1 MVKTPTNP
9 RKVRPQCSHCGLLG
23 HIKER
28 CYKLHGYPPG
38 YRSKNLVNS
47 SVNNAHTN
55 AIMDPPTES
64 LTSQQ
69 CQQLIAM
76 LTNQLQAASTSG
88 VHSTTVNLAMQ
99 GKILSFVNSLSSFNV
114 KNSWIIDSG
123 ASRHVCYSKDLF
135 ESLAPLSAGTILLP
149 NKTIVT
155 VNYAGTIRL
164 SDRILLRDVLY
175 VPEFRFNLLAVSS
188 LIKDTDLT
196 VLFTK
201 SHCLIQDLCQVI
213 GNGEFFQGLY
223 LLQLPRLPANLST
236 NESFALASW
245 HDRLGHPSSSVFR
258 FLKDVLPSVECNKND
273 LCTICPLAKQKH
285 LSFPVSSTITNAP
298 FELVHCD
305 IWGPYRTQTYDNYR
319 YFLTIVDDYSRSTW
333 TYLLKQK
340 SDVISIIPSFIA
352 MIKRQYGF
360 DLKVFRSDNAPELR
374 FSELFSTLGILHQF
388 SCVETP
394 QQNSVVERKHQHLLA
409 VARALFF
416 QARVPTRFWGDCVLT
431 ATYVINR
438 LPSKVLDGKSP
449 YELLNS
455 CMPSYSHLKVFGCLC
470 FVSTLKASRDKFTER
485 ALAGVFIGYAPG
497 TKGYKV
503 YILQTHTIVVSRNV
517 IFHEGDFPFHS
528 VVPADV
534 LIDPFPDV
542 VLPHVIHDVSHNQ
555 NLQEST
561 TSLPEFRS
569 STNATNSSQESTGAD
584 NVNTDND
591 VHTANDAD
599 SAGADTVHD
608 IDGADSA
615 ANVHDVED
623 TNAAVDRMVPEVIP
637 VVRRSSRTVDYTA
650 FISNI
655 SSSLEPV
662 FYHQTVRFSEWRDAM
677 QDELR
682 AMDSLNTWSVVSLPD
697 GKKAIDCKWVYRIKR
712 KADGSID
719 RYKARLVAKGFTQV
733 EGVDYTHTFS
743 PVAKMTSFKLLLALA
758 AVNDWHMLQLDVNN
772 AFLNGMLDEEVYMKL
787 PLGYK
792 TEVSGDNLVCKLHK
806 SICGLK
812 QASRQWFHAFSQVVL
827 RFGFS
832 QSPHEHS
839 LFVKGSGDSMV
850 ALLVYVDDIIL
861 AGKDLKLLAE
871 VQTFL
876 QSSFKLKELDNL
888 KLFLGFEIA
897 RNKTG
902 ILLSQRQYALQLL
915 EDTGSLAK
923 KPTELPLV
931 SPHKLSKDDGELLAD
946 PQLYRRMVG
955 RLLYLTHTR
964 PDITYAVNL
973 LSQFVSSPR
982 APHLQVVY
990 HLLSYIK
997 GSPGLGLFFSSTS
1010 NLKLTAFVDSDYNSC
1025 PDTRRSTIG
1034 YCTFLG
1040 NTLLSWKSK
1049 KQHTV
1054 SRSSCEAEYRAM
1066 ATAACELV
1074 WIAALLSSFQIH
1086 VPQTFLYCDSQS
1098 AIHLATNQVFHERTK
1113 HIEVDCHFVRDKVNS
1128 GFLRLF
1134 HVCSHD
1140 QIADFFTKALHVPA
1154 FRSFLA
1160 KLGLLNIH
1168 CLPS

>member
-23 HIKER
+23 HIKEK

-55 AIMDPPTES
+55 AIVDPPTES

-123 ASRHVCYSKDLF
+123 ASRHVCYSKELF

-213 GNGEFFQGLY
+213 GKGEFFQGLY

-236 NESFALASW
+236 NESVALASW

-258 FLKDVLPSVECNKND
+258 FLKDVLPSVESNKND

-455 CMPSYSHLKVFGCLC
+455 CMPSYSHLKVFCCLC

-517 IFHEGDFPFHS
+517 IFHEGVFPFHS

-555 NLQEST
+555 NLHPQEST
-561 TSLPEFRS
+561 TSLPEFGS
-569 STNATNSSQESTGAD
+569 STNATNSSQESTGD

-591 VHTANDAD
+591 VHTANNADSANDTVNVHDAD
-599 SAGADTVHD
+599 SADDIHNVHD
-608 IDGADSA
+608 ADSA
-615 ANVHDVED
+615 DSADNVHDVED

-637 VVRRSSRTVDYTA
+637 VVRRSSRTVGKPSYLQHYFCNNASSSSCLYPIENHVSAFRLSSDYTA

-655 SSSLEPV
+655 SSSPEPV
-662 FYHQTVRFSEWRDAM
+662 FYHQAVRFSEWRDAM

-712 KADGSID
+712 KADGSVD
-719 RYKARLVAKGFTQV
+719 RYKARLFAKGFTQV
-733 EGVDYTHTFS
+733 EGVDYTDTFS

-792 TEVSGDNLVCKLHK
+792 TEVSG
-806 SICGLK
+806 
-812 QASRQWFHAFSQVVL
+812 
-827 RFGFS
+827 
-832 QSPHEHS
+832 
-839 LFVKGSGDSMV
+839 SGDSMV

-876 QSSFKLKELDNL
+876 QSNFKLKELGNL
-888 KLFLGFEIA
+888 KSFLGFEIA

-902 ILLSQRQYALQLL
+902 ISLSQRQYALQLL

-923 KPTELPLV
+923 KPTELPVV
-931 SPHKLSKDDGELLAD
+931 SPHKISKDDGELLAD
-946 PQLYRRMVG
+946 PQAMDPRERYRYLKQRYRYLSG
-955 RLLYLTHTR
+955 RIK
-964 PDITYAVNL
+964 D
-973 LSQFVSSPR
+973 F
-982 APHLQVVY
+982 
-990 HLLSYIK
+990 IK
-997 GSPGLGLFFSSTS
+997 GIDTFAQGFGTFI
-1010 NLKLTAFVDSDYNSC
+1010 LKVSKPSLKVSVPPCS
-1025 PDTRRSTIG
+1025 
-1034 YCTFLG
+1034 
-1040 NTLLSWKSK
+1040 SK
-1049 KQHTV
+1049 K
-1054 SRSSCEAEYRAM
+1054 
-1066 ATAACELV
+1066 
-1074 WIAALLSSFQIH
+1074 
-1086 VPQTFLYCDSQS
+1086 
-1098 AIHLATNQVFHERTK
+1098 
-1113 HIEVDCHFVRDKVNS
+1113 
-1128 GFLRLF
+1128 
-1134 HVCSHD
+1134 
-1140 QIADFFTKALHVPA
+1140 
-1154 FRSFLA
+1154 
-1160 KLGLLNIH
+1160 
-1168 CLPS
+1168 